1 MLDYQ
6 LLATVCWSASRTV
19 YARKVWRLE
28 KILLK
33 GSFSVVIW
41 RRPRQ
46 SPNELCRVS
55 NELGEEF
62 SLLVVGD
69 GHQSLELG
77 PDSVRVTVWLHES
90 EDVFH
95 PRCYVLDP
103 DPQGVAV
110 CVQAACPETLDVG
123 AKEISLLI
131 IRGVFDGF
139 GELVADA
146 LQMVGI
152 VSAQQFHMPY
162 SAGKR
167 ESLLNIG
174 FVNRRHEYLKVTAIL
189 CFPNPCVLRENGI
202 ALEDLGDKVD
212 VFLRDG
218 TA

>member
-1 MLDYQ
+1 MLGDQ

-28 KILLK
+28 KILLER
-33 GSFSVVIW
+33 SFSVVIW
-41 RRPRQ
+41 RHPRQ
-46 SPNELCRVS
+46 SPNEPCRVS

-62 SLLVVGD
+62 GLFVVSD

-77 PDSVRVTVWLHES
+77 PDSVRVTVWFHES

-103 DPQGVAV
+103 DSQGVAV

-123 AKEISLLI
+123 AKEISLVV

-139 GELVADA
+139 GELVADVP
-146 LQMVGI
+146 QMVGM
-152 VSAQQFHMPY
+152 VSAQQLHMSY
-162 SAGKR
+162 SAGKQ
-167 ESLLNIG
+167 ESLLNIAL
-174 FVNRRHEYLKVTAIL
+174 VNRRQKYLKVIAIL
-189 CFPNPCVLRENGI
+189 CFPNPCVLGENGV
-202 ALEDLGDKVD
+202 ALEDLRDKVD